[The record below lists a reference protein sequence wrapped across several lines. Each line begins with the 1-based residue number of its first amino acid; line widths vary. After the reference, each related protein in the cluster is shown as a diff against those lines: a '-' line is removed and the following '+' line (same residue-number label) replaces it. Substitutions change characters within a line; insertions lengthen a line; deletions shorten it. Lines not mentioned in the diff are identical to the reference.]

1 MATARGAGSLSELAR
16 LGFTDLEATITK
28 LDQLVSKVGDGGRVA
43 LASLAKSAN
52 PDQALNALLWLA
64 DTDAKTLKNLLKKND
79 SADRLCLVL
88 GASTALVD
96 FLRRHPNQ
104 LSLFEKPLVAIDD

>member
-1 MATARGAGSLSELAR
+1 VATARGAGSLSELAR
-16 LGFTDLEATITK
+16 LGFTDLDATITK

-43 LASLAKSAN
+43 LASLAKAGN

-64 DTDAKTLKNLLKKND
+64 DTDAKALKALLKRND

-88 GASTALVD
+88 GASSALVD
-96 FLRRHPNQ
+96 FAPPP
-104 LSLFEKPLVAIDD
+104 SAVGVV